1 MDEQARFRQAQ
12 FAAMVGVLVYADP
25 VAGLFVSLL
34 VLTVLEAHEIGK
46 RVKEKLLTF
55 PQVHNVMV
63 HINPYDEQ

>member
-34 VLTVLEAHEIGK
+34 ALTVLEAHEIGK